1 MMVLEGRRL
10 VSLVG
15 KKCGGQSFDDI
26 IMVARANKNHKQ
38 KVMYGVRSGRSIASF
53 QGA

>member
-1 MMVLEGRRL
+1 MMVLEGRLL

-38 KVMYGVRSGRSIASF
+38 RSSKVGLGNCFGSRYI
-53 QGA
+53 